1 MASKGGS
8 SNQIV
13 GYRYD
18 MAFHA
23 GISRGPTN
31 ELCEIRVADLEVW
44 QGSITSTGDGTI
56 DAPDAFGGDEKEGG
70 IKGNFK
76 LFMGEATQVVDP
88 FIKEKMEGDVPDWR
102 GVCSLVYYGQIG
114 SNNPYPKPWK
124 FRVRRSTKGWDDDN
138 PWYPETAV
146 IVLSKDA
153 VVTLTFIDQ
162 PNDEE
167 YIIINGIN
175 AYFRTTPV
183 GTYDVTIGDTIDA
196 TVTNLATM
204 VNFYSVPL
212 DTVAAASGN
221 IIELRGAS
229 GTAPVVETPYGWAT
243 NVAAGGDIHA
253 MNPAHIVYECVT
265 NRVWGRGLPRALLD
279 DVAFRAVADKLYAE
293 NFGLCFLWNR
303 QDDIDVFVQN
313 VIDHIGGALYID
325 RQTGLLKLRLI
336 RNDYDPEALIAYTF
350 ENGILDITEDQTSS
364 TDTMANEII
373 VEYNDPVVNKLGSV
387 RVQNL
392 ASFQSIGSFV
402 SLSVSYHG
410 VATATMALQL
420 AQRDLEFHSS
430 QLRRLTL
437 KMTRAAWRIAPADVI
452 KVNIPSRGIQNMLL
466 RVAEITEAALTE
478 PEITV
483 KCVQDVFGLPDTLIV
498 DPQPTQWQPPD
509 KSARVIS
516 DRELTEM
523 TYFDLADNLPQSQLP
538 DFSAEDGWI
547 KQYAR
552 QPSGAT
558 ISYDL
563 QSRAGGELLYVTRTT
578 AGFDANARLVGNIGY
593 YDTDLTITGG
603 DKLAQVAL
611 DALVRI
617 DDEYMRLDGIDIGAG
632 TITVARGCADT
643 IPQPHLD
650 KARIWFQTAF
660 PTGDYR
666 DYAGGEIVGVRLL
679 SRTSSQ
685 TLDPAFAYE
694 DFITMMSRQGRPYPP
709 GDMKIGGVAFGSAGS
724 TVTGDIDFTW
734 VHRDRILQ
742 SNVLFEHQAAS
753 IGPEPGTTYT
763 VKVYDYDSVTLL
775 RTETGIAATSWSYTG
790 TMATADGDPPAMWFW
805 IESVRDSISSWQHY
819 WINVSRPFT
828 FDSGFDFDFDGSL

>member
-23 GISRGPTN
+23 GISRGPIN

-44 QGSITSTGDGTI
+44 QGSVTSTGDGTI

-70 IKGNFK
+70 IKGSFK
-76 LFMGEATQVVDP
+76 LFMGEATQIVDP

-146 IVLSKDA
+146 IVLSDDA

-162 PNDEE
+162 PKDEE

-175 AYFRTTPV
+175 AYFRTTPA
-183 GTYDVTIGDTIDA
+183 GTYDVVIGDTIEA
-196 TVTNLATM
+196 TVANLEEM
-204 VNFYSVPL
+204 INFYSVDIDVL
-212 DTVAAASGN
+212 AAANGN
-221 IIELRGAS
+221 VIELRGAS

-243 NVAAGGDIHA
+243 NVAAGGDIRA

-265 NRVWGRGLPRALLD
+265 NRVWGRGLPRAMLD
-279 DVAFRAVADKLYAE
+279 DVAFRAVADKLYEE

-303 QDDIDVFVQN
+303 QDDIDAFVQN

-350 ENGILDITEDQTSS
+350 ENGILDITEDQTS
-364 TDTMANEII
+364 TRDTMANEII

-392 ASFQSIGSFV
+392 ASFQSMGSFV
-402 SLSVSYHG
+402 SLNVSYHG
-410 VATATMALQL
+410 VATATLALQV

-452 KVNIPSRGIQNMLL
+452 KVNVPSRGIDNMLL
-466 RVAEITEAALTE
+466 RVGEITEAALTE

-483 KCVQDVFGLPDTLIV
+483 KCVQDVFGLPDTSIV

-523 TYFDLADNLPQSQLP
+523 IYFDLADNLPQSQLP
-538 DFSAEDGWI
+538 DFSADDGWI

-558 ISYDL
+558 VSYDL

-578 AGFDANARLVGNIGY
+578 AGFDANAQLVGNVGY

-603 DKLAQVAL
+603 DKLSQVAL
-611 DALVRI
+611 GALVRI
-617 DDEYMRLDGIDIGAG
+617 DDEYMRLDGLDISAG

-643 IPQPHLD
+643 IPQLHLD
-650 KARIWFQTAF
+650 KTRIWFQTAF

-666 DYAGGEIVGVRLL
+666 DYASGEIVGVRLI

-694 DFITMMSRQGRPYPP
+694 DFITMGSRQGRPYPP
-709 GDMKIGGVAFGSAGS
+709 GDMKVNGTGFGDGPFV
-724 TVTGDIDFTW
+724 TTGDVDFTW
-734 VHRDRILQ
+734 AYRDRILQ
-742 SNVLFEHQAAS
+742 SNVLFEHEAAS
-753 IGPEPGTTYT
+753 IGPEAGTTYN
-763 VKVYDYDSVTLL
+763 VYVYDYDGVTLL
-775 RTETGIAATSWSYTG
+775 RTASTGGTSYSYAAGDAVT
-790 TMATADGDPPAMWFW
+790 DGDPPSMWFK
-805 IESVRDSISSWQHY
+805 IESVRDSISSWQYY

>member
-1 MASKGGS
+1 MASKGGG

-23 GISRGPTN
+23 GISRGPIN

-44 QGSITSTGDGTI
+44 QGSVTSTGDGTI

-70 IKGNFK
+70 IKGDFK
-76 LFMGEATQVVDP
+76 LFMGEATQIVDP

-146 IVLSKDA
+146 IVLSDDA

-162 PNDEE
+162 PKDEE

-175 AYFRTTPV
+175 AYFRTTPA
-183 GTYDVTIGDTIDA
+183 GTYDVVIGDTIEA
-196 TVTNLATM
+196 TVANLEEM
-204 VNFYSVPL
+204 INFYSVDIDVL
-212 DTVAAASGN
+212 AAANGN
-221 IIELRGAS
+221 VIELRGAS

-243 NVAAGGDIHA
+243 NVAAGGDIRA

-265 NRVWGRGLPRALLD
+265 NRVWGRGLPRAMLD
-279 DVAFRAVADKLYAE
+279 DVAFRAVADKLYEE

-303 QDDIDVFVQN
+303 QDDIDAFVQN

-350 ENGILDITEDQTSS
+350 ENGILDITEDQTS
-364 TDTMANEII
+364 TRDTMANEII

-392 ASFQSIGSFV
+392 ASFQSMGSFV
-402 SLSVSYHG
+402 SLNVSYHG
-410 VATATMALQL
+410 VATATLALQV

-452 KVNIPSRGIQNMLL
+452 KVNVPSRGIDNMLL
-466 RVAEITEAALTE
+466 RVGEITEAALTE

-483 KCVQDVFGLPDTLIV
+483 KCVQDVFGLPDTSIV

-509 KSARVIS
+509 RTARVIS

-523 TYFDLADNLPQSQLP
+523 IYFDLADNLPQSQLP
-538 DFSAEDGWI
+538 DFSADDGWI

-558 ISYDL
+558 VSYDL

-578 AGFDANARLVGNIGY
+578 AGFDANAQLVGNVGY

-603 DKLAQVAL
+603 DKLSQVAL
-611 DALVRI
+611 GALVRI
-617 DDEYMRLDGIDIGAG
+617 DDEYMRLDGLDISAG

-643 IPQPHLD
+643 IPQLHLD

-666 DYAGGEIVGVRLL
+666 DYAEGEIVGVRLI

-685 TLDPAFAYE
+685 TLDPIFAYE
-694 DFITMMSRQGRPYPP
+694 DFITMGSRQGRPYPP
-709 GDMKIGGVAFGSAGS
+709 GDMKVEGVPFGDGGFV
-724 TVTGDIDFTW
+724 VTGDIDFTW

-742 SNVLFEHQAAS
+742 SNVLFEHQAGS
-753 IGPEPGTTYT
+753 VGPEPGTSYT
-763 VKVYDYDSVTLL
+763 VKVYNYDGTTLL
-775 RTETGIAATSWSYTG
+775 RTETGITTTSWSYTG
-790 TMATADGDPPAMWFW
+790 SMATADGDPPAMWFW
-805 IESVRDSISSWQHY
+805 IESVRDGTTSWQHY

-828 FDSGFDFDFDGSL
+828 FDSGFDFDFDGSI